1 MQAAL
6 RLVDDIIKI
15 IFERDAGHGPAN
27 KIPSLSVAQAEW
39 LVEPTGTHCA
49 TAKPYVVGFAVARDA
64 SGSLAWRFMS
74 SPSDYL
80 TSLYGLSGKVAVV
93 VGGTGELCG
102 VMAEGMAAAGAEVVV
117 VGRNEEKAQPRL
129 ARMKAGGGTA
139 YFVSSEASEKAQ
151 VQQLLE
157 TVLKRSGRV
166 DILVNGA
173 GVNSA
178 TPFLEIAEDEFD
190 RILRINVKGV
200 FLGCQIFGKYL
211 VDRGEGGSIINLGS
225 MSGIVPLSRVFTY
238 SASKAAVHNLSK
250 NLARE
255 WAPKRV
261 RVNTLVPG
269 FFPAEQN
276 RKILSP
282 DRVASILGHTPM
294 KRFGEARE
302 LVGATLLLAS
312 DAAGGFITGS
322 EIVVDGGYHAM
333 TI

>member
-1 MQAAL
+1 M
-6 RLVDDIIKI
+6 
-15 IFERDAGHGPAN
+15 
-27 KIPSLSVAQAEW
+27 
-39 LVEPTGTHCA
+39 
-49 TAKPYVVGFAVARDA
+49 VVP
-64 SGSLAWRFMS
+64 MS
-74 SPSDYL
+74 TSPDYL
-80 TSLYGLSGKVAVV
+80 NSLFSLRGKVAVV
-93 VGGTGELCG
+93 IGGTGELCG
-102 VMAEGMAAAGAEVVV
+102 AMGEGLASAGAEVVL
-117 VGRNEEKAQPRL
+117 VGRNEEKAKPRL
-129 ARMKAGGGTA
+129 QRIHAAGGQG
-139 YFVSSEASEKAQ
+139 YFVASEASDKQA
-151 VQQLLE
+151 VQALLD

-166 DILVNGA
+166 DIVINGA
-173 GVNSA
+173 GINSA
-178 TPFLEIAEDEFD
+178 TPFLDIEEDEFD
-190 RILRINVKGV
+190 RIFRVNLKAV

-211 VDRGEGGSIINLGS
+211 VERGLGGSIINLGS

-255 WAPKRV
+255 WAPKGV
-261 RVNTLVPG
+261 RVNTVIPG

-282 DRVASILGHTPM
+282 ERVASILGHTPM

-333 TI
+333 SI

>member
-1 MQAAL
+1 
-6 RLVDDIIKI
+6 
-15 IFERDAGHGPAN
+15 
-27 KIPSLSVAQAEW
+27 
-39 LVEPTGTHCA
+39 
-49 TAKPYVVGFAVARDA
+49 
-64 SGSLAWRFMS
+64 MS
-74 SPSDYL
+74 TSSDYL
-80 TSLYGLSGKVAVV
+80 SSLFSLRGKVAVV
-93 VGGTGELCG
+93 IGGTGELCG
-102 VMAEGMAAAGAEVVV
+102 AMAEGLAGAGAEVVL
-117 VGRNEEKAQPRL
+117 VGRNEEKAKPRL
-129 ARMKAGGGTA
+129 ERIVAAGGQG
-139 YFVSSEASEKAQ
+139 YFVSAEASEKPAIE
-151 VQQLLE
+151 QLLA
-157 TVLKRSGRV
+157 TVLKRSGRLDV
-166 DILVNGA
+166 VVNGA

-178 TPFLEIAEDEFD
+178 TPYLEIQEDEFD
-190 RILRINVKGV
+190 RIMRINVKGV

-225 MSGIVPLSRVFTY
+225 MSGLVPLSRVFTY

-261 RVNTLVPG
+261 RVNLLVPG

-276 RKILSP
+276 RKVLTP
-282 DRVASILGHTPM
+282 ERVASIMAHTPA

-312 DAAGGFITGS
+312 DGAGSFITGA